1 MVHIPKIRIGRV
13 LDAAISATESNRRWQ
28 LVATALLSTLCALVI
43 FGATSNSRAEHARWG
58 ALSRALVATADIA
71 PGSMLTQANTASLQ
85 APQHL
90 VPQTALNAL
99 RVGMTTSRQILAS
112 SIITA
117 LDIVGNGDTTLP
129 NGWRIVAFPAD
140 VIIPDL
146 AIGNIVDVVTAGAV
160 IAADAVVMTPA
171 TQERG
176 VEIAVPADLA
186 ATVAAAINN
195 GDTSLVASG

>member
-1 MVHIPKIRIGRV
+1 M
-13 LDAAISATESNRRWQ
+13 
-28 LVATALLSTLCALVI
+28 
-43 FGATSNSRAEHARWG
+43 
-58 ALSRALVATADIA
+58 
-71 PGSMLTQANTASLQ
+71 
-85 APQHL
+85 
-90 VPQTALNAL
+90 
-99 RVGMTTSRQILAS
+99 
-112 SIITA
+112 
-117 LDIVGNGDTTLP
+117 GNGDTTLP